1 MDPAQMEAMSKD
13 AIDSVKAALSD
24 GSITPDDIKELEK
37 IMGVDVNSI
46 VKMMGNNKNIDK
58 KKLEG
63 MGGDF
68 NEMMEI
74 FQKLSKLK

>member
-1 MDPAQMEAMSKD
+1 
-13 AIDSVKAALSD
+13 
-24 GSITPDDIKELEK
+24 
-37 IMGVDVNSI
+37 MGVDVNSI